1 MGLLGRAIAAAAAVA
16 ISVAVVNEVVALKGL
31 AVTTVALVAAAVLS
45 VTGFVATTV
54 LGTVVTVP
62 AAGAFVRDL
71 LAVQFVAETVSLVV
85 GMSTAMSFYC

>member
-31 AVTTVALVAAAVLS
+31 AVTTAALVAAAVLS

-85 GMSTAMSFYC
+85 GMSTAMNFYC

>member
-62 AAGAFVRDL
+62 AAGAFVGDL

-85 GMSTAMSFYC
+85 GMSTAMNFYC

>member
-31 AVTTVALVAAAVLS
+31 AVTTAALVAAAVLS

-71 LAVQFVAETVSLVV
+71 LVVQFVVETVSLVV
-85 GMSTAMSFYC
+85 GISCAMNFYY

>member
-85 GMSTAMSFYC
+85 GMSTAMNFYC

>member
-45 VTGFVATTV
+45 VTSFVATTV

-85 GMSTAMSFYC
+85 GMSTAMNFYC

>member
-31 AVTTVALVAAAVLS
+31 AVTTAALVAAAVLS

-85 GMSTAMSFYC
+85 MMSTAMNFYC